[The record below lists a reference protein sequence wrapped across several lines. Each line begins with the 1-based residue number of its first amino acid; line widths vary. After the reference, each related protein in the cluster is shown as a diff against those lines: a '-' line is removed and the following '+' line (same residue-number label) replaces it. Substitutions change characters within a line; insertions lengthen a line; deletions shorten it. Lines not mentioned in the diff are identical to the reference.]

1 VSYYYENV
9 KTEDTSGLFPTL
21 KGCIAAA
28 EGVAERD
35 KQEYAV
41 YAQTSQPTDLLVGT
55 VMESEIMGLKES
67 LWVFDFDPSWP
78 FEKRY

>member
-1 VSYYYENV
+1 VGYYYENV

-35 KQEYAV
+35 KTEYAV
-41 YAQTSQPTDLLVGT
+41 YAQSSGPTDLLVGT
-55 VMESEIMGLKES
+55 VFEYVGDVT
-67 LWVFDFDPSWP
+67 LWAFDYDPTWP
-78 FEKRY
+78 FEHRS

>member
-1 VSYYYENV
+1 MYYYENV

-35 KQEYAV
+35 NAQYAI
-41 YAQTSQPTDLLVGT
+41 YAQTSGPTDLLIGT
-55 VMESEIMGLKES
+55 VMEYITQDEKVK
-67 LWVFDFDPSWP
+67 LWCFDEDPAYAAG
-78 FEKRY
+78 KRS